1 MRFEIGDSQPLID
14 EQVGFCVT
22 DAASGAAVKVSARWE
37 LGGTTCESSGHF
49 IADAH
54 GVVSPRT
61 QPSLGGTYKGVEPLG
76 MWWSA
81 RLDGD
86 LGAPNLDPIVVTLTA
101 STELEMVEET
111 IVRRRIAPD
120 VVVET
125 VTHDGLVG
133 MYFRPPGDGLFP
145 AAVVLGGSGGGF
157 LGADTTAALL
167 ASRGIASLALAY
179 FGLPGL
185 PPGLAEV
192 PLEYFS
198 SAIRWLATQPK
209 VDGNPAVLG
218 TSRGGELALLLGA
231 TFSEIG
237 AVVAQVPSSVVWGS
251 FGPGSGTDVP
261 AWTLEGR
268 PVAWMASSDEATG
281 VTVDEA
287 SPIVSTPG
295 FLAELRNAEAVRVT
309 QIRIERASCPI
320 LMISGEDDAMWPSTL
335 MAEQV
340 ESRASD
346 HGFGPRLLHLRYSD
360 AGHRC
365 ASTPGLPSPLTMP
378 HPVDH
383 QLVAFGGSLRGNAVA
398 QADSWSRTIEF
409 LHDVLP
415 NRDQPSPARRVE
427 SVPDGPLT

>member
-1 MRFEIGDSQPLID
+1 MRFEIDDSQPLID
-14 EQVGFCVT
+14 EPVGFCVT
-22 DAASGAAVKVSARWE
+22 DVAPGAVVVVSACWE
-37 LGGTTCESSGHF
+37 LGGTSCESSGHF
-49 IADAH
+49 TADAG

-61 QPSLGGTYKGVEPLG
+61 QPSLDGTYRGVEPLG

-81 RLDGD
+81 RFDGD
-86 LGAPNLDPIVVTLTA
+86 LGSPNLDPILVKLTA
-101 STELEMVEET
+101 STELEAVEET
-111 IVRRRIAPD
+111 IVRRRISPD
-120 VVVET
+120 VVVEA
-125 VTHDGLVG
+125 VNDDGLVG
-133 MYFRPPGDGLFP
+133 RYFRPPGDGLFP
-145 AAVVLGGSGGGF
+145 AVVVFGGSGGGF
-157 LGADTTAALL
+157 FGADTTAGLL

-198 SAIRWLATQPK
+198 TAIRWLATRPE

-218 TSRGGELALLLGA
+218 PSRGGELALLLGA
-231 TFSEIG
+231 TFSEVG

-251 FGPGSGTDVP
+251 FGPGSGPEVP

-268 PVAWMASSDEATG
+268 PVAWMASNEDATWAE
-281 VTVDEA
+281 VDKT

-295 FLAELRNAEAVRVT
+295 FLAELHNAEAVRVA
-309 QIRIERASCPI
+309 QIRIERACCPI
-320 LMISGEDDAMWPSTL
+320 LMISGEEDAMWPSTL

-340 ESRASD
+340 ERRASV
-346 HGFGPRLLHLRYSD
+346 HGYGSRLLHLRYSD

-365 ASTPGLPSPLTMP
+365 ASTPGLPSPLTMS

-383 QLVAFGGSLRGNAVA
+383 QLVAFGGSSRGNAAA
-398 QADSWSRTIEF
+398 QTDSWSKTIEF

-415 NRDQPSPARRVE
+415 SAR
-427 SVPDGPLT
+427 P

>member
-22 DAASGAAVKVSARWE
+22 DVAPGVAVVISARWE
-37 LGGTTCESSGHF
+37 LGGTSCESSGHF
-49 IADAH
+49 IADAD
-54 GVVSPRT
+54 GVVSPCT
-61 QPSLGGTYKGVEPLG
+61 QPSLGGTYRGVEPLG

-81 RLDGD
+81 RFDGD
-86 LGAPNLDPIVVTLTA
+86 LGSPNLDPIVVTLTA
-101 STELEMVEET
+101 SAELETVEGT
-111 IVRRRIAPD
+111 IVRHRIAPD

-125 VTHDGLVG
+125 VKHDGLVG

-145 AAVVLGGSGGGF
+145 AAVVFGGSGGGY
-157 LGADTTAALL
+157 LGADTTAGLL

-185 PPGLAEV
+185 PPGLAEI

-198 SAIRWLATQPK
+198 SAIRWLAMRPE

-218 TSRGGELALLLGA
+218 PSRGGELALLLGA
-231 TFSEIG
+231 TFSEVG

-251 FGPGSGTDVP
+251 FGPGSGPEVP
-261 AWTLEGR
+261 AWTFEGR
-268 PVAWMASSDEATG
+268 PVAWMASNDEAIW
-281 VTVDEA
+281 VEVDKT

-295 FLAELRNAEAVRVT
+295 FLAELHNAEAVGVA
-309 QIRIERASCPI
+309 QIRIESATCPI
-320 LMISGEDDAMWPSTL
+320 LMVSGEDDAMWPSTL

-340 ESRASD
+340 ESRASA
-346 HGFGPRLLHLRYSD
+346 HGFGFRLMHLRYAD

-365 ASTPGLPSPLTMP
+365 ASTPGLPSTLTMP

-383 QLVAFGGSLRGNAVA
+383 QLVAFGGSLKGNAAA
-398 QADSWSRTIEF
+398 QSDSWSKTIEF

-415 NRDQPSPARRVE
+415 NRD
-427 SVPDGPLT
+427 